1 MTLPL
6 EDVQKHYD
14 RWAPSY
20 MSAPNPT
27 RDLNARVLREQIPD
41 PRGRILEI
49 GCGTGINTAW
59 LAERATAVI
68 ALDFSDVML
77 AEARK
82 SVACGRAEFI
92 PQDVT
97 DPWQVDGGFD
107 LVVAT
112 LVLEHVANL
121 RHIFTEAHR
130 VLTPGGRLYIAELHP
145 YKQLK
150 GSQARYDDPATG
162 SRSLVPAFAHQV
174 SEYVNAGLETGLR
187 LLKMGEWRGVD
198 DPIPRLLS
206 LWFER

>member
-20 MSAPNPT
+20 MTAPNPT

-41 PRGRILEI
+41 PGGRILEI
-49 GCGTGINTAW
+49 GCGTGINTRW
-59 LAERATAVI
+59 LAKGATAVV
-68 ALDFSDVML
+68 ALDFSEVML

-82 SVACGRAEFI
+82 CVTGAHVRFI

-97 DPWQVDGGFD
+97 TPWQVDGGFD
-107 LVVAT
+107 LVIAT

-121 RHIFTEAHR
+121 MHIFTEAHR
-130 VLTPGGRLYIAELHP
+130 VLMPGGRLYIAELHP

-150 GSQARYDDPATG
+150 GSQARYVDPATG
-162 SRSLVPAFAHQV
+162 TRTLVQAFEHQV
-174 SEYVNAGLETGLR
+174 SEYVNGGLETGLR
-187 LLKMGEWRGVD
+187 LLGMDEWRGAD
-198 DPIPRLLS
+198 DPIPRLLT